1 MLPLDR
7 IEMYIDMIKRGGNV
21 EDNKIELKRKW
32 WNLKIEKGKNEFLKD
47 TTAFANSIGD
57 VFYIIIGIDDKTG
70 EIFNSPLKYD
80 QNYIKGLI
88 VKRVQE
94 PFEFEIYQKII
105 QGKTISIIEIPISH
119 NKPHIIKR
127 YKTETDKEIEMYIP
141 FRKNT
146 SILPANKFD
155 IDQMY
160 LDRNKGFVFDYNLD
174 IIISDP
180 VLALFGES
188 LANYYNIILVQYS
201 EVGKLILIP
210 GSIINN
216 GIYINFIKKANL
228 NIYNKNRTDQ
238 LLIDKIMMD
247 DKIHFLDSSD
257 FIKIKDNDLKQVYFI
272 CDDYE
277 NLIYP
282 DQISFEI
289 EIEDVIGR
297 NYISNKFS
305 IIK

>member
-1 MLPLDR
+1 
-7 IEMYIDMIKRGGNV
+7 MIKRGGNV

-70 EIFNSPLKYD
+70 EIFNSPLMYD

-88 VKRVQE
+88 VKHVQE

-127 YKTETDKEIEMYIP
+127 YKTETEKEIEMYIP

-160 LDRNKGFVFDYNLD
+160 LDRNKRLAFDYNMD
-174 IIISDP
+174 IIISNP
-180 VLALFGES
+180 VLALFGDN
-188 LANYYNIILVQYS
+188 LKNYYDIILHQYS
-201 EVGKLILIP
+201 FLDKLILVP
-210 GSIINN
+210 GSIVNKGININCIRKVNLIINN
-216 GIYINFIKKANL
+216 KDSTEK
-228 NIYNKNRTDQ
+228 
-238 LLIDKIMMD
+238 LLIDKVMNNDVIY
-247 DKIHFLDSSD
+247 FSNSSD
-257 FIKIKDNDLKQVYFI
+257 FVKIKSNDLEQIYFI
-272 CDDYE
+272 YDDYVA
-277 NLIYP
+277 LINS
-282 DQISFEI
+282 DQNSFEF

-305 IIK
+305 IIKKVSGNNSCPFAF